1 MKNNDLDVLDS
12 AVAAIEKVFDEP
24 DRSPSRSLRYDSRP
38 YRPTRDAE
46 ETLRLI
52 DKHIT
57 RIVRIDLGW
66 AAVGPSGRACFGTT
80 LPIAVCKAIIGAD

>member
-1 MKNNDLDVLDS
+1 MKNDDLDVLDS

-24 DRSPSRSLRYDSRP
+24 DQSPSRSRRYDSRL

-52 DKHIT
+52 DKYIS
-57 RIVRIDLGW
+57 RIVKMDHGW
-66 AAVGPSGRACFGTT
+66 AAVGSSGRACFGPT